1 LEFGDLVRKDEQ
13 IGFERETID
22 RDGFRGEIGGKLRQQ
37 REQVVRAD
45 EAVVV
50 GIRVVRVGD
59 GDGLGRSLG
68 YSTERK

>member
-13 IGFERETID
+13 IGFERQAID
-22 RDGFRGEIGGKLRQQ
+22 RDGFRGEIGGKLCKQ

-50 GIRVVRVGD
+50 GIRVVRVVD